1 MQEEK
6 TQCFGKERSVKTDGA
21 VLNFSLNS
29 GDDAPMI
36 NVRINAVLYF
46 CLLTRR
52 KARIKIENETMS
64 ALKKQRIDLRLTE
77 DDKNMIEEAAAM
89 TNQSIS
95 QFMVS
100 TASERA
106 AEVIDQHR
114 RLVLSEASWNT
125 VMDAISNPPAPN
137 DRLKQAAKRLRD
149 ME

>member
-1 MQEEK
+1 
-6 TQCFGKERSVKTDGA
+6 
-21 VLNFSLNS
+21 
-29 GDDAPMI
+29 
-36 NVRINAVLYF
+36 
-46 CLLTRR
+46 
-52 KARIKIENETMS
+52 MS

-114 RLVLSEASWNT
+114 RLVPEGHGMLEVARR
-125 VMDAISNPPAPN
+125 MGISVG
-137 DRLKQAAKRLRD
+137 
-149 ME
+149 

>member
-1 MQEEK
+1 
-6 TQCFGKERSVKTDGA
+6 
-21 VLNFSLNS
+21 
-29 GDDAPMI
+29 
-36 NVRINAVLYF
+36 
-46 CLLTRR
+46 
-52 KARIKIENETMS
+52 MS

-125 VMDAISNPPAPN
+125 VMDAISNPPASN